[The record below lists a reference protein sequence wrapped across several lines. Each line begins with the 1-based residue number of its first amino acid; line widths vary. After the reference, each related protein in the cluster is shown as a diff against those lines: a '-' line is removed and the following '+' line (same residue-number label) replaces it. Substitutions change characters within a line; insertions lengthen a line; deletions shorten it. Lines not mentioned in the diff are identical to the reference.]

1 MATMKDDK
9 QGKAGEEKLETKGH
23 EAAHD
28 EADDEAHDEAH
39 DEADDEAD
47 DEAHD
52 EADDEAEDVADADAA
67 KGAAEDPMWWT
78 PHLVLAA
85 LVLLGI
91 GAMLGLFNPL
101 AKKYMPRVAAGG
113 SAVHDSAGHGAAP
126 GAPGAPALRATKPGA
141 PAAHPAHDRGAP
153 GKAH

>member
-23 EAAHD
+23 EAAH
-28 EADDEAHDEAH
+28 
-39 DEADDEAD
+39 

-126 GAPGAPALRATKPGA
+126 GAPGAPGAPALRATKPGA

-153 GKAH
+153 GQAH

>member
-28 EADDEAHDEAH
+28 EA
-39 DEADDEAD
+39 
-47 DEAHD
+47 HD
-52 EADDEAEDVADADAA
+52 EADDEAEDEAEDVAEADAETDAA

-126 GAPGAPALRATKPGA
+126 GAPGAPGAPALRATKPGA

>member
-1 MATMKDDK
+1 MTDDK
-9 QGKAGEEKLETKGH
+9 HGKAGEEKLETKGH

-28 EADDEAHDEAH
+28 EA
-39 DEADDEAD
+39 
-47 DEAHD
+47 HD
-52 EADDEAEDVADADAA
+52 EADDEAEDEAEDVAEADAETDAA

-101 AKKYMPRVAAGG
+101 AKTYMPRVAAGG
-113 SAVHDSAGHGAAP
+113 SAVHDSAGHGAAPGAP

>member
-28 EADDEAHDEAH
+28 EAH
-39 DEADDEAD
+39 DEAD

-52 EADDEAEDVADADAA
+52 EADDEAEDVAEADAA

>member
-9 QGKAGEEKLETKGH
+9 KGKADEEKLETKGH
-23 EAAHD
+23 EAGGDDASEAD
-28 EADDEAHDEAH
+28 ASEADDEAEG
-39 DEADDEAD
+39 EADDEAD
-47 DEAHD
+47 DEAED
-52 EADDEAEDVADADAA
+52 EDVAEAGTDAA

-113 SAVHDSAGHGAAP
+113 SAVHDSAAHGAAP
-126 GAPGAPALRATKPGA
+126 AAPALRATKPAA

>member
-39 DEADDEAD
+39 DEAEDE
-47 DEAHD
+47 D
-52 EADDEAEDVADADAA
+52 EADDEAEDVAEAETDAA

-113 SAVHDSAGHGAAP
+113 SAVHDSAVHGAAP
-126 GAPGAPALRATKPGA
+126 GAPGTPALRATKPGA